1 MEDKI
6 KLISLFFSKQRIIG
20 CPQLDELFE
29 LDDLWKKIYN
39 ENRIKH
45 NFGEAALMANE
56 KVIKKILL

>member
-1 MEDKI
+1 MENKI
-6 KLISLFFSKQRIIG
+6 KLLSLFFSKQRVMG

-45 NFGEAALMANE
+45 SFGEAELMANE
-56 KVIKKILL
+56 EVIKKILL